1 MIRRVLDL
9 VAVIVALAAVAI
21 FDPPVAFGAVNG
33 DADLG
38 GTVTATIKGKKV
50 HFPLLKTD
58 IDADVQGDLASVTIT
73 QTFANPLQRPL
84 NATYLFPLTEEAAVY
99 AMEMEIGDERVVAR
113 IKRRAEARKTFE
125 TAKRD
130 GKAAAL
136 LTQHR
141 PNMFTQEIANL
152 MPGKSIK
159 VTIRYTHVVPR
170 KDGAYELVMPL
181 VVGPRYNPERMVKM
195 VSAKRDRG
203 GPVRAR
209 PPAYPD
215 VAGLTIPDAIDKDRV
230 SIRVALKSGVPVQAV
245 TSETHGVKV
254 TGSGTSREVTLFG
267 GRTIDNRDFILRYH
281 LAGAAVDAGLLTHRD
296 RTGGYFNLM
305 LEPPK
310 APASE
315 DITPREMV
323 FVLDTSGSM
332 TGLPMDASKEFMRRA
347 LKTLRPGDYFRIIRF
362 SNTAS
367 ELAKVP
373 VPATPENIRAGTQFV
388 DGLSAGG
395 GTEIP
400 NAIARAFAP
409 DPAQGTLRIV
419 VFLSDGY
426 IGNEQDVLDL
436 IARDRRDARIYAFG
450 VGTGI
455 NRYLLTEMARA
466 GRGFARIVD
475 PTKDD
480 GQTSAAALAERLD
493 MPVLTDIDIDW
504 GELDAVDVQPGAIPD
519 LFAGDSIRIQGRFK
533 RSGTHE
539 IVVSGKQNGRPV
551 RLPMTV
557 TLPDS
562 EDADDGEAIRLIW
575 ARTQVAELMRKLAIP
590 AASRGRSWSDT
601 AIEEKVTNLGL
612 VHALVTQWTSFV
624 AVTEKIVNRSPVDAV
639 DADVPLHKVEGITG
653 KAYGVRAQPPMPGQQ
668 AMKFTGGATPE
679 PHVVIAMAMLL
690 VLAWWMLMAGNR
702 RNRRVF
708 TCFRR
713 PV

>member
-1 MIRRVLDL
+1 MIERALDL
-9 VAVIVALAAVAI
+9 VAVIVALAAIVI
-21 FDPPVAFGAVNG
+21 FDPPLAFGAVNG
-33 DADLG
+33 DAELS
-38 GTVTATIKGKKV
+38 GTVTAQVDGKKV

-58 IDADVQGDLASVTIT
+58 IEADVQGDLASVTVT
-73 QTFANPLQRPL
+73 QTFANPLRRPL

-99 AMEMEIGDERVVAR
+99 AMEMHIGDERVVAQIR
-113 IKRRAEARKTFE
+113 RRAQARKTFE

-152 MPGKSIK
+152 MPGQSIK
-159 VTIRYTHVVPR
+159 VSLRYTHVVPR

-181 VVGPRYNPERMVKM
+181 VVGPRYNPVNPVKL
-195 VSAKRDRG
+195 VSGNRDRG
-203 GPVRAR
+203 SKVLRR

-215 VAGLTIPDAIDKDRV
+215 VFGLTIPNAIDKDRV
-230 SIRVALKSGVPVQAV
+230 SIKLRLKSGVPIQAV
-245 TSETHGVKV
+245 SSETHGIDV
-254 TGSGTSREVTLFG
+254 TGSGTGREVTLDG
-267 GRTIDNRDFILRYH
+267 GRTIDNRDFILRYS

-305 LEPPK
+305 LEPPQ
-310 APASE
+310 APASQ

-332 TGLPMDASKEFMRRA
+332 TGIPMEASKEFMRRA
-347 LKTLRPGDYFRIIRF
+347 LKTLRSTDTFRIIRF
-362 SNTAS
+362 NNTAS

-373 VPATPENIRAGTQFV
+373 VPATPGNIETGTAFV
-388 DGLSAGG
+388 NGLSAGG

-400 NAIARAFAP
+400 NAIQRAFAP
-409 DPAQGTLRIV
+409 RPAEGTLRIV

-436 IARDRRDARIYAFG
+436 IARDRGDARIYAFG

-475 PTKDD
+475 PTRHN

-493 MPVLTDIDIDW
+493 MPVLTDIEIDW
-504 GELDAVDVQPGAIPD
+504 GELDAVDVQPAAIPD

-533 RSGTHE
+533 RSGRHE
-539 IVVSGKQNGRPV
+539 IAVTGKQNGRPV
-551 RLPMTV
+551 HLPVTV
-557 TLPDS
+557 TLPDTQ
-562 EDADDGEAIRLIW
+562 DGDDGEAIRLIW
-575 ARTQVAELMRKLAIP
+575 ARTQVAELMRMLSVP
-590 AASRGRSWSDT
+590 AVSRAAGRSDT
-601 AIEEKVTNLGL
+601 AIEEQVTNLGL

-624 AVTEKIVNRSPVDAV
+624 AVTEKIVNRRPVDAV
-639 DADVPLHKVEGITG
+639 DADVPQHQVKGVTG
-653 KAYGVRAQPPMPGQQ
+653 KAYGKPARHTIPGQQ

-679 PHVVIAMAMLL
+679 PHVVIAMAMLFI
-690 VLAWWMLMAGNR
+690 LAWWMLAAGRR

-708 TCFRR
+708 SCFRR
-713 PV
+713 PA

>member
-1 MIRRVLDL
+1 MIQRALDL
-9 VAVIVALAAVAI
+9 VAVIVALAAIVI
-21 FDPPVAFGAVNG
+21 FDPPPAFGAVNG
-33 DADLG
+33 DAELS
-38 GTVTATIKGKKV
+38 GTVTAKVDGKKV

-58 IDADVQGDLASVTIT
+58 IEADVQGDLASVTVT
-73 QTFANPLQRPL
+73 QTFANPLRRPL

-99 AMEMEIGDERVVAR
+99 AMEMHIGDERVVAQIR
-113 IKRRAEARKTFE
+113 RRAEARKTFE
-125 TAKRD
+125 AAKRD

-152 MPGKSIK
+152 MPGQSIK
-159 VTIRYTHVVPR
+159 VSLRYTHVVPR

-181 VVGPRYNPERMVKM
+181 VVGPRYNPVNPVKL
-195 VSAKRDRG
+195 VSDNRDRG
-203 GPVRAR
+203 SKVLRR

-215 VAGLTIPDAIDKDRV
+215 VFGLTIPNAIDKDRV
-230 SIRVALKSGVPVQAV
+230 SIKLRLKSGVPIQAV
-245 TSETHGVKV
+245 SSETHGIDV
-254 TGSGTSREVTLFG
+254 TGSGTGREVTLDG
-267 GRTIDNRDFILRYH
+267 GRTIDNRDFILRYR

-305 LEPPK
+305 LEPPE
-310 APASE
+310 APASQ

-332 TGLPMDASKEFMRRA
+332 TGIPMEASKEFMRRA
-347 LKTLRPGDYFRIIRF
+347 LQTLRPSDTFRIIRF
-362 SNTAS
+362 NNTAS

-373 VPATPENIRAGTQFV
+373 VPATPANIATGTAFV
-388 DGLSAGG
+388 NGLSAGG

-400 NAIARAFAP
+400 NAIQRAFAP
-409 DPAQGTLRIV
+409 RPAEGSLRIV

-426 IGNEQDVLDL
+426 IGDEQDVLDL
-436 IARDRRDARIYAFG
+436 IARDRGDARIYAFG

-475 PTKDD
+475 PARHN

-493 MPVLTDIDIDW
+493 MPVLTDIEIDW

-533 RSGTHE
+533 RSGRHE
-539 IVVSGKQNGRPV
+539 ITVTGKQNGRPV
-551 RLPMTV
+551 RLPLTV
-557 TLPDS
+557 TLPDTR
-562 EDADDGEAIRLIW
+562 DGDDGEAIRLIW
-575 ARTQVAELMRKLAIP
+575 ARTQVAELMRMLSVP
-590 AASRGRSWSDT
+590 AVSRAAGRSDT
-601 AIEEKVTNLGL
+601 AIEEQVTNLGL

-624 AVTEKIVNRSPVDAV
+624 AVTEKIVNRRPVDAV
-639 DADVPLHKVEGITG
+639 DADVPQHQVKGVTG
-653 KAYGVRAQPPMPGQQ
+653 KAYGQPVRQTMPGQQ

-679 PHVVIAMAMLL
+679 PHVVIAMAMLFI
-690 VLAWWMLMAGNR
+690 LAWWMLAAGRR

-708 TCFRR
+708 SCFRR
-713 PV
+713 PA

>member
-1 MIRRVLDL
+1 MIVRALDL
-9 VAVIVALAAVAI
+9 VAVIVALAAIVI
-21 FDPPVAFGAVNG
+21 FDPPLAFGAVNG
-33 DADLG
+33 DAELS
-38 GTVTATIKGKKV
+38 GTVTAQVDGKKV

-58 IDADVQGDLASVTIT
+58 IEADVQGDLASVTVT
-73 QTFANPLQRPL
+73 QTFANPLRRPL

-99 AMEMEIGDERVVAR
+99 AMEMHIGDERVVAQIR
-113 IKRRAEARKTFE
+113 RRAEARKTFE

-152 MPGKSIK
+152 MPGQSIK
-159 VTIRYTHVVPR
+159 VSLRYTHVVPR

-181 VVGPRYNPERMVKM
+181 VVGPRYNPANPVKL
-195 VSAKRDRG
+195 VSDNRDRG
-203 GPVRAR
+203 SKVLRR

-215 VAGLTIPDAIDKDRV
+215 VFGLTIPNAIDKDRV
-230 SIRVALKSGVPVQAV
+230 SIKLSLKSGVPIQAV
-245 TSETHGVKV
+245 SSETHGIDV
-254 TGSGTSREVTLFG
+254 TGSGTGREVTLDG
-267 GRTIDNRDFILRYH
+267 GRTIDNRDFILRYRLCRRRGQCRPPDPPRPDRRLFQPDARAAPGPGIAGHHAARNGVRARH
-281 LAGAAVDAGLLTHRD
+281 LRVHD
-296 RTGGYFNLM
+296 RHTDGG
-305 LEPPK
+305 EQGVH
-310 APASE
+310 APGPENPA
-315 DITPREMV
+315 PH
-323 FVLDTSGSM
+323 DT
-332 TGLPMDASKEFMRRA
+332 
-347 LKTLRPGDYFRIIRF
+347 FRIIRF
-362 SNTAS
+362 NNTAS

-373 VPATPENIRAGTQFV
+373 VPATPENIATGTDFV

-409 DPAQGTLRIV
+409 RPAEGTLRIV

-436 IARDRRDARIYAFG
+436 IARDRGDARIYAFG

-475 PTKDD
+475 PTRHN

-493 MPVLTDIDIDW
+493 MPVLTDIEIDW
-504 GELDAVDVQPGAIPD
+504 GELDAVDLQPGAVPD

-533 RSGTHE
+533 RSGRHE
-539 IVVSGKQNGRPV
+539 ITVTGKQNGRPV
-551 RLPMTV
+551 RLPLTV
-557 TLPDS
+557 TLPDTR
-562 EDADDGEAIRLIW
+562 DADDGEAIRLIW
-575 ARTQVAELMRKLAIP
+575 ARTQVAELMRMLSVP
-590 AASRGRSWSDT
+590 AVSRAAGRSDT
-601 AIEEKVTNLGL
+601 AIEEQVTNLGL

-624 AVTEKIVNRSPVDAV
+624 AVTEKIVNRRPVDAV
-639 DADVPLHKVEGITG
+639 DADVPQHQVKGVTG
-653 KAYGVRAQPPMPGQQ
+653 KAYGKPARHTIPGQQ

-679 PHVVIAMAMLL
+679 PHVVIAMAMLFI
-690 VLAWWMLMAGNR
+690 LAWWMLAASRR

-713 PV
+713 PA

>member
-1 MIRRVLDL
+1 MIQRALDL
-9 VAVIVALAAVAI
+9 VAVIVALAAIVI
-21 FDPPVAFGAVNG
+21 FDPPPAFGAVNG
-33 DADLG
+33 DAELS
-38 GTVTATIKGKKV
+38 GTVTAKVDGKKV

-58 IDADVQGDLASVTIT
+58 IEADVQGDLASVTVT
-73 QTFANPLQRPL
+73 QTFANPLRRPL

-99 AMEMEIGDERVVAR
+99 AMEMHIGDERVVAQIR
-113 IKRRAEARKTFE
+113 RRAEARKTFE
-125 TAKRD
+125 IAKRD

-152 MPGKSIK
+152 MPGQSIK
-159 VTIRYTHVVPR
+159 VSLRYTHVVPR

-181 VVGPRYNPERMVKM
+181 VVGPRYNPVNPVKL
-195 VSAKRDRG
+195 VSNNRDRG
-203 GPVRAR
+203 SKVLRR

-215 VAGLTIPDAIDKDRV
+215 VFGLTIPNAIDKDRV
-230 SIRVALKSGVPVQAV
+230 SIKLSLKSGVPIQAV
-245 TSETHGVKV
+245 SSETHGIDV
-254 TGSGTSREVTLFG
+254 TGSGTGREVTLDG
-267 GRTIDNRDFILRYH
+267 ARTIDNRDFILRYR
-281 LAGAAVDAGLLTHRD
+281 LAGAAVNAGLLTHRD

-305 LEPPK
+305 LEPPQ
-310 APASE
+310 APASQ

-332 TGLPMDASKEFMRRA
+332 TGIPMEASKEFMRRA
-347 LKTLRPGDYFRIIRF
+347 LKTLRPSDTFRIIRF
-362 SNTAS
+362 NNTAS

-373 VPATPENIRAGTQFV
+373 VPATPANIATGTAFV
-388 DGLSAGG
+388 NGLSAGG

-400 NAIARAFAP
+400 NAIQRAFAP
-409 DPAQGTLRIV
+409 RPAEGSLRIV

-436 IARDRRDARIYAFG
+436 IARDRGNARIYAFG

-475 PTKDD
+475 PTRHN

-493 MPVLTDIDIDW
+493 MPVLTDIEIDW

-519 LFAGDSIRIQGRFK
+519 LFAGDSIRVQGRFK
-533 RSGTHE
+533 RSGRHE
-539 IVVSGKQNGRPV
+539 VTVTGKQNGRPV
-551 RLPMTV
+551 RLPLTV
-557 TLPDS
+557 TLPDTQ
-562 EDADDGEAIRLIW
+562 DGDDGEAIRLIW
-575 ARTQVAELMRKLAIP
+575 ARTQVAELMRMLSVP
-590 AASRGRSWSDT
+590 AASRTAGRSDT
-601 AIEEKVTNLGL
+601 AIEEQVTNLGL

-624 AVTEKIVNRSPVDAV
+624 AVTEKIVNRRPVDAV
-639 DADVPLHKVEGITG
+639 DADVPQHQVKGITG
-653 KAYGVRAQPPMPGQQ
+653 KAYGKPARQTIPGQQ

-679 PHVVIAMAMLL
+679 PHVVIAMAMLFI
-690 VLAWWMLMAGNR
+690 LAWWMLAAGRR

-708 TCFRR
+708 SCFRR
-713 PV
+713 PA